1 MASGLHLTW
10 ITDLFMKDSIF
21 ITKADFAKLSHLI
34 EGQRSAHLTDRTAIE
49 DLAQE
54 LDRAEIVDPQDVP
67 ANVITMNSEV
77 LLKDLDSGEVM
88 RYRLIFPTQVR
99 SGNSIS
105 ILAPIGTALLGY
117 REGDVIEWAVPR
129 GVRRLQVLNVL
140 SQPEAAGV
148 WQ

>member
-1 MASGLHLTW
+1 
-10 ITDLFMKDSIF
+10 MKDSIF
-21 ITKADFAKLSHLI
+21 ITKADFAKLSQLI
-34 EGQRSAHLTDRTAIE
+34 EGQRTAHSIDRSALE
-49 DLAQE
+49 NLAQE

-67 ANVITMNSEV
+67 ANVVTMNSEV

-88 RYRLIFPTQVR
+88 RYRLIFPAQVR

-117 REGDVIEWAVPR
+117 REGDVIEWPVPR
-129 GVRRLQVLNVL
+129 GRRRLQVLTVL